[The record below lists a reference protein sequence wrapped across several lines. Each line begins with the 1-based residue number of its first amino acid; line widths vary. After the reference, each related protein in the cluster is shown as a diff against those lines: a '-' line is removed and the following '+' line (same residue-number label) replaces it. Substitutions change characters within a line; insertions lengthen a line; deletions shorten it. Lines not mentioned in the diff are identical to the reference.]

1 MKHGLAWKDV
11 EDYMGAMSDLESNL
25 KQRLQQVVN
34 RQQSLLADFNSAL
47 IAGDRTKQ
55 VAIEPQLRKQQAEM
69 QRLTD
74 ELRYVQLEQNVAAP
88 RTRARMTGK
97 TVREMAL
104 DAIDEI
110 GVPVS
115 PSTISDFSLATTGI
129 GIPATRFASLRRDEE
144 RAARRD
150 PASRPAW
157 IAPALSTARL
167 TALPRLLT
175 SSAWEVE
182 RRLVGAR
189 SARVNHLHTTLAFLD
204 RFERLRSSAGSESG
218 AMENLVIRFARGIPG
233 ATSTGAGIDGA
244 RIRAVVQRELE
255 AIEPDDLQER
265 REAAARLTKHRDQEK
280 LWGMP
285 SVIEGGGQGKRA
297 GR

>member
-1 MKHGLAWKDV
+1 
-11 EDYMGAMSDLESNL
+11 MSDLETGL

-34 RQQSLLADFNSAL
+34 RQQSLLGDFNAAL
-47 IAGDRTKQ
+47 IAGDRGKQ
-55 VAIEPQLRKQQAEM
+55 AAIEPQLRKQQAEM
-69 QRLTD
+69 QRLSD

-88 RTRARMTGK
+88 RVRARMTGK
-97 TVREMAL
+97 TVREIAL

-115 PSTISDFSLATTGI
+115 PSTISDFSLAATGI

-157 IAPALSTARL
+157 VAPALSTARL
-167 TALPRLLT
+167 TALPRLFT
-175 SSAWEVE
+175 SSAWKIE

-189 SARVNHLHTTLAFLD
+189 SARVNHLHTTLAFLN
-204 RFERLRSSAGSESG
+204 RFERLRSTAALEAG
-218 AMENLVIRFARGIPG
+218 AVENLVIRFARGIPG
-233 ATSTGAGIDGA
+233 ATSTGADIDVA

-255 AIEPDDLQER
+255 AIEPDDLQEL
-265 REAAARLTKHRDQEK
+265 REAATRLAKHRDQEK
-280 LWGMP
+280 LWGLP
-285 SVIEGGGQGKRA
+285 SAIEGGAQGERA
-297 GR
+297 GG